1 MESTQQT
8 DQQRSADRRRREL
21 LEAADRVVLRDG
33 PGASMNAIA
42 AEAGITK
49 PILYR
54 HFGDKGGLYAA
65 LAKRHTDALL
75 DSLRAALDAP
85 AERRERVE
93 ATLDTYL
100 AAIEARPQ
108 VYRFLMHP
116 GDGVSPGDPGFDV
129 RKHSLPLLRLMGEEL
144 AQVIED
150 RVDLGPASQQ
160 LARVWGHGIVGMMHA
175 AGDWWLGER
184 PCSRAELVRSLAD
197 LLWGRLA
204 AAGDRVGGA
213 GRWGLVAQ
221 FPAPLKDGG
230 SARPVPVR
238 SGCLPHES
246 LVAPARYAVRVRSAL
261 QVVRLVL
268 EAAGEETHARHPHRF
283 PRHREAL
290 NHGLVE
296 SLGACLQA
304 REGQAALRAAQ
315 HEAGR
320 LDQAGV
326 DHVPYVTDVLVV
338 GAVVDKNPQGA
349 ADLVRGEA
357 HALGRVHRREHV
369 LDERGE
375 FGVEVCYFRAGG
387 VENRVTEQCQRAD
400 AASRTRDGAL
410 SHGRKGTVTKVARA
424 PWWCRDAGPVNGSR

>member
-1 MESTQQT
+1 MDTTQRT

-33 PGASMNAIA
+33 PQASMNAIA

-85 AERRERVE
+85 TDRRDRVE

-116 GDGVSPGDPGFDV
+116 AEGSQTGDPGFDAG
-129 RKHSLPLLRLMGEEL
+129 KHSVPLLRRMGEEL
-144 AQVIED
+144 ATVIEE
-150 RVDLGPASQQ
+150 RLDLGPDGQR

-204 AAGDRVGGA
+204 AAGDKVGGP
-213 GRWGLVAQ
+213 G
-221 FPAPLKDGG
+221 F
-230 SARPVPVR
+230 
-238 SGCLPHES
+238 
-246 LVAPARYAVRVRSAL
+246 
-261 QVVRLVL
+261 
-268 EAAGEETHARHPHRF
+268 
-283 PRHREAL
+283 
-290 NHGLVE
+290 
-296 SLGACLQA
+296 
-304 REGQAALRAAQ
+304 
-315 HEAGR
+315 
-320 LDQAGV
+320 
-326 DHVPYVTDVLVV
+326 
-338 GAVVDKNPQGA
+338 
-349 ADLVRGEA
+349 
-357 HALGRVHRREHV
+357 
-369 LDERGE
+369 
-375 FGVEVCYFRAGG
+375 
-387 VENRVTEQCQRAD
+387 
-400 AASRTRDGAL
+400 
-410 SHGRKGTVTKVARA
+410 
-424 PWWCRDAGPVNGSR
+424 

>member
-1 MESTQQT
+1 MDTTQRT

-33 PGASMNAIA
+33 PQASMNAIA

-75 DSLRAALDAP
+75 NSLRAALDAP

-116 GDGVSPGDPGFDV
+116 ADAGAAGEQGFDV
-129 RKHSLPLLRLMGEEL
+129 GKHSAPLLRRMGEEL

-150 RVDLGPASQQ
+150 RLDLGPESQQ

-184 PCSRAELVRSLAD
+184 PCSRAELVRCLAD

-204 AAGDRVGGA
+204 AAGDRVGGP
-213 GRWGLVAQ
+213 G
-221 FPAPLKDGG
+221 F
-230 SARPVPVR
+230 
-238 SGCLPHES
+238 
-246 LVAPARYAVRVRSAL
+246 
-261 QVVRLVL
+261 
-268 EAAGEETHARHPHRF
+268 
-283 PRHREAL
+283 
-290 NHGLVE
+290 
-296 SLGACLQA
+296 
-304 REGQAALRAAQ
+304 
-315 HEAGR
+315 
-320 LDQAGV
+320 
-326 DHVPYVTDVLVV
+326 
-338 GAVVDKNPQGA
+338 
-349 ADLVRGEA
+349 
-357 HALGRVHRREHV
+357 
-369 LDERGE
+369 
-375 FGVEVCYFRAGG
+375 
-387 VENRVTEQCQRAD
+387 
-400 AASRTRDGAL
+400 
-410 SHGRKGTVTKVARA
+410 
-424 PWWCRDAGPVNGSR
+424 